1 MLLFIIDRTIQVVM
15 VDRCDNNVASWSFR
29 FKISWNLR
37 WFPASFHLQEY
48 DGISVKRIQLLRNLR
63 HQPDR
68 FNVLV
73 RQVPFCNE
81 HNAYGCSVDHFFSK
95 HHPNS
100 YCSYQMIYD
109 GKDIEDL
116 LVRFEQL
123 GISYTNALALFHS
136 QSRQISCSMLL
147 YMLCMIIKD
156 IICLRMSR
164 YSTCKKYITME
175 TWYPLRFAWHLIL
188 DVKLW

>member
-1 MLLFIIDRTIQVVM
+1 
-15 VDRCDNNVASWSFR
+15 
-29 FKISWNLR
+29 
-37 WFPASFHLQEY
+37 
-48 DGISVKRIQLLRNLR
+48 
-63 HQPDR
+63 
-68 FNVLV
+68 
-73 RQVPFCNE
+73 
-81 HNAYGCSVDHFFSK
+81 
-95 HHPNS
+95 
-100 YCSYQMIYD
+100 MIYD

-164 YSTCKKYITME
+164 YSSCKKYITIE
-175 TWYPLRFAWHLIL
+175 CHDIVLVKNTLLWKHDIL
-188 DVKLW
+188 

>member
-123 GISYTNALALFHS
+123 GISYTNALALFFILS
-136 QSRQISCSMLL
+136 LGRLAALCYYICFLWQSKILYALECHDIVLVKNTLL
-147 YMLCMIIKD
+147 WKHD
-156 IICLRMSR
+156 ILWGLLD
-164 YSTCKKYITME
+164 
-175 TWYPLRFAWHLIL
+175 TWY
-188 DVKLW
+188 